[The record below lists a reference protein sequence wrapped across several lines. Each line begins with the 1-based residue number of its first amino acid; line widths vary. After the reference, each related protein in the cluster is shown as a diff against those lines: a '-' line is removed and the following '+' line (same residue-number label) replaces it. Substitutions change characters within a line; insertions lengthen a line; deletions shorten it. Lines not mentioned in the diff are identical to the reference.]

1 MGRSTHSPGADTAS
15 KTIETMKRL
24 HRLLLTLTTL
34 IALTASAQTS
44 DWYGD
49 KYSLFIHY
57 GLYSIPGGVFQGEPV
72 KRGYSEQILTFGI
85 GFSDWYEAYAQEFDA
100 TKFDARAIVALAQKS
115 GMRSVVMTSKHHDGF
130 CLFDTKTT
138 DYNVMNTPAKRDLI
152 GELAEACHQA
162 GIGFGIY
169 FSLIDWHY
177 PYAMPFTSHNADPI
191 TPPHHQY
198 NMAQVRELLTK
209 YGRIDELWFDMGSL
223 TTEQSAE
230 LYTLVH
236 QLQPDCMVSG
246 RLGNDYAD
254 FCVMADNE
262 YPDYQMAMP
271 WQTAASIFDE
281 TWGYRSWQERGSG
294 EAKVQE
300 KLDALLK
307 VVAYGGKYLLN
318 IGPKGDGSI
327 VPFEAEV
334 LQRIGEELAP
344 FQEAIYHTHP
354 AATPHQLATLSADR
368 SQKYIFQKKGTPAPK
383 GARLIASNTYYQLY
397 QTKYTPPKREATK
410 GALTPLNAT
419 PLLAH
424 SSADYYASFK
434 SIVGYQWTTP
444 RTKSY
449 TLTYPHEEVG
459 REILLNGEPLTLR
472 PQQSTTIPTPPY
484 HWGPLEETPQRGR
497 MASIADTPEWA
508 PSQADL
514 RQGVTLPMGFSSG
527 RLFRQIITVDRATE
541 LPLTLTYTDGLLLYL
556 NGQYIDGAI
565 HREEGN
571 ATLQL
576 LLPLRKGVNQI
587 TIKLYNRWAKASYL
601 RLEIPSERVR
611 HQQQLRLPKGQVTI
625 TKLWQV
631 PLASPAHLSTLRLK

>member
-1 MGRSTHSPGADTAS
+1 MGRSTHYQEGDTAS
-15 KTIETMKRL
+15 KTIKTMKRL
-24 HRLLLTLTTL
+24 RRLLLTLTTL

-57 GLYSIPGGVFQGEPV
+57 GLYSIPGGIFQGEPV
-72 KRGYSEQILTFGI
+72 RRGYSEQILTFGI

-138 DYNVMNTPAKRDLI
+138 DYNVMNTPAQRDLI

-177 PYAMPFTSHNADPI
+177 PYAVPFTSHNADPI

-198 NMAQVRELLTK
+198 NMAQVRELLTQ

-223 TTEQSAE
+223 TTQQSAE

-236 QLQPDCMVSG
+236 QLQPECMVSG

-281 TWGYRSWQERGSG
+281 TWGYRSWQERGSV
-294 EAKVQE
+294 EAKVEE
-300 KLDALLK
+300 KLTALLK

-344 FQEAIYHTHP
+344 FQEAIYQTHP

-368 SQKYIFQKKGTPAPK
+368 SKKFIFQKKGTPAPK
-383 GARLIASNTYYQLY
+383 GARLIASDTFYQLY
-397 QTKYTPPKREATK
+397 QTKYISPKQEATK

-424 SSADYYASFK
+424 SSADYYASFQ

-444 RTKSY
+444 RAKSY
-449 TLTYPHEEVG
+449 TLTYPSEEIG
-459 REILLNGEPLTLR
+459 RQILLNGKPLTLQ
-472 PQQSTTIPTPPY
+472 PQQSTTIPTPQY
-484 HWGPLEETPQRGR
+484 HWGSLAEAPQRGR
-497 MASIADTPEWA
+497 MGTLATDPEWH

-527 RLFRQIITVDRATE
+527 QLFRQEIRVDRATE
-541 LPLTLTYTDGLLLYL
+541 LPLTITYTDGVLIYL

-565 HREEGN
+565 HREAGN

-576 LLPLRKGVNQI
+576 LLPLRKGDNQI
-587 TIKLYNRWAKASYL
+587 TIKLYNRWAKASHL
-601 RLEIPSERVR
+601 QIEIPSERLQ
-611 HQQQLRLPKGQVTI
+611 HQQQLRLPKGKVTL

-631 PLASPAHLSTLRLK
+631 PLASPAHLSALRLK